1 MAITDKILEILNALA
16 SGNDPLVKTVIHA
29 NAFDSNVRLDRNET
43 PAAILYMIEGWSVD
57 VSTAFKRK
65 SVDIEVFFCDRYQLN
80 AKGEV
85 IQQVLDTVEPICDEF
100 ISLVLSER
108 SWEVSEIKASAA
120 YGKFDCNVCGYS
132 LQMKLTE
139 KQGQCL

>member
-16 SGNDPLVKTVIHA
+16 SGSDPLVKTVIHA

-43 PAAILYMIEGWSVD
+43 PAAILYMIDGWSVD

-65 SVDIEVFFCDRYQLN
+65 SVDIEVFFCERYQLN

-108 SWEVSEIKASAA
+108 SWEVSEIKAQTA
-120 YGKFDCNVCGYS
+120 YGRFDTNVAGYS
-132 LQMKLTE
+132 IQMKLTE
-139 KQGQCL
+139 RQGQCL